1 MTDFRCRRDSW
12 CSDKQPV
19 FDPVTGEHL
28 GWVGADIDSV
38 DGLCPRCVGEVDDAL
53 IHLPLDVAELTK
65 DLGRPLSI
73 GEQEN
78 LAHAKPGSSPPIRV
92 ELEALRALIVHETVS
107 WAVAVGRDLDLPI
120 NQFEVAHSR
129 LGFRVKVSCMV
140 LRANLP
146 TLLALG
152 PTEYRARSLG
162 TNRAEGRPDELVTR
176 YGDDCWTTRDGIE
189 GALLL
194 LQLHRKAWSTA
205 KRHTAPLPTFVKCPN
220 CRQFAVRRYPGDTHG
235 RCMVCRHPVSEQH
248 LDVLRAVASRIN
260 TAADREAVAAIF
272 KPVPTQAA
280 S

>member
-1 MTDFRCRRDSW
+1 
-12 CSDKQPV
+12 
-19 FDPVTGEHL
+19 
-28 GWVGADIDSV
+28 
-38 DGLCPRCVGEVDDAL
+38 
-53 IHLPLDVAELTK
+53 
-65 DLGRPLSI
+65 
-73 GEQEN
+73 
-78 LAHAKPGSSPPIRV
+78 
-92 ELEALRALIVHETVS
+92 
-107 WAVAVGRDLDLPI
+107 LPI